1 MAQALCDLQLELQC
15 QSSKVSLNA
24 VDRVK
29 SHVAADGPV
38 SLAPSTP
45 AVKESKRKR
54 EPQKRAEVVAGQNA
68 GNADDSNVDLN
79 VCVRFLEM
87 ANAMQLSGTTLVSSV
102 NHENIGNPMSHY
114 PSLYEDS
121 KAYCN
126 NIMGDFPSPKEIAR
140 LDEKYLAKRCCL
152 GYRAR
157 RILKLAQ
164 AVDDGSIK
172 LSKLEELCSEASLTN
187 CNKVDGM
194 LKEINGFGPF
204 TRGNVLMCMGFYN
217 VVPTDSETI
226 RHLKQVCFYPV
237 NFVVRL
243 CFTVLHTNTTCK
255 KGWICVVWDR
265 VNPDTSIWAWWIIRA
280 GKVRSLCLCGCG
292 FVWVSS
298 LCYVQGWVMF

>member
-1 MAQALCDLQLELQC
+1 ML
-15 QSSKVSLNA
+15 
-24 VDRVK
+24 
-29 SHVAADGPV
+29 
-38 SLAPSTP
+38 
-45 AVKESKRKR
+45 
-54 EPQKRAEVVAGQNA
+54 
-68 GNADDSNVDLN
+68 
-79 VCVRFLEM
+79 
-87 ANAMQLSGTTLVSSV
+87 LSGTTLVSSV

-226 RHLKQVCFYPV
+226 RHLKQVHARATTIGTVKEVVEEIYGHYEPYQFLAYWSELWSFYEGW
-237 NFVVRL
+237 FGKLSEMSSSDYRL
-243 CFTVLHTNTTCK
+243 ITASNMKTQRK
-255 KGWICVVWDR
+255 YIK
-265 VNPDTSIWAWWIIRA
+265 
-280 GKVRSLCLCGCG
+280 
-292 FVWVSS
+292 
-298 LCYVQGWVMF
+298 